1 MRRRHFRI
9 VIVAIGMA
17 CVSPAVPVAAASPGS
32 LLASIL
38 AAGRAQRSVHYVS
51 TARSGAIRVVAVADV
66 GATKGVQRI
75 TFSKAGATGHV
86 TVVVSA
92 RTAYVRGDAFVLV
105 NYMGF
110 KPAAAAK
117 YANAW
122 VFIPRTDRA
131 FAAVA
136 EDVTLPSTMG
146 SLKGP
151 GRPIAAPSTTIGS
164 RRVVG
169 VQWRARVGGKS
180 VVATLYARA
189 AGTAL
194 PVEQRASSGGNL
206 ISVIFSRW
214 NEPIHVTAPKPAVPI
229 ATTGLE

>member
-1 MRRRHFRI
+1 
-9 VIVAIGMA
+9 
-17 CVSPAVPVAAASPGS
+17 
-32 LLASIL
+32 
-38 AAGRAQRSVHYVS
+38 
-51 TARSGAIRVVAVADV
+51 
-66 GATKGVQRI
+66 
-75 TFSKAGATGHV
+75 
-86 TVVVSA
+86 
-92 RTAYVRGDAFVLV
+92 VL
-105 NYMGF
+105 
-110 KPAAAAK
+110 
-117 YANAW
+117 
-122 VFIPRTDRA
+122 IPRTDRA
-131 FAAVA
+131 FDAVA
-136 EDVTLPSTMG
+136 EDVALPSTMD